1 MSSNKTIKLEIP
13 SSAKFVSVAR
23 KAVEAIAFGIGLPD
37 EIADDLK
44 LAVGEACTNAVKY
57 GVSNGHSIQVLYHVT
72 PDALE
77 IEVRNAGSE
86 FRPET
91 RRKKPCIECLP
102 VGGLGLHVIEE
113 VMDEVSIS
121 SKNGE
126 TVLKMTK
133 RFKR

>member
-1 MSSNKTIKLEIP
+1 MSSDKTIKLEIP
-13 SSAKFVSVAR
+13 TSARFVSVAR
-23 KAVEAIAFGIGLPD
+23 KTVEAIAFGMGLRD
-37 EIADDLK
+37 ETADDLK

-57 GVSNGHSIQVLYHVT
+57 SGSNGHSVQVLYHVT
-72 PDALE
+72 PDKLE
-77 IEVRNAGSE
+77 IEVKNNGTE
-86 FRPET
+86 FRPEN

-133 RFKR
+133 RLKR

>member
-23 KAVEAIAFGIGLPD
+23 KAVEAIAFGMGLPD
-37 EIADDLK
+37 ETADDLK

-57 GVSNGHSIQVLYHVT
+57 SAANAHSVQVSYCIK

-77 IEVRNAGSE
+77 IEVRNTGSE

-113 VMDEVSIS
+113 VMDEVSIT

-126 TVLKMTK
+126 TILKMTK

>member
-23 KAVEAIAFGIGLPD
+23 KAVEAIAFGMGLPD
-37 EIADDLK
+37 ETADDLK

-57 GVSNGHSIQVLYHVT
+57 SVSNGHSVQVLYHVT
-72 PDALE
+72 PDKLE
-77 IEVRNAGSE
+77 VEVRNTGTE
-86 FRPET
+86 FRPEN
-91 RRKKPCIECLP
+91 RRKKPSSECLP
-102 VGGLGLHVIEE
+102 IGGLGLHVIEA
-113 VMDEVSIS
+113 VMDEVNIT

>member
-13 SSAKFVSVAR
+13 SSAQYVSIAR
-23 KAVEAIAFGIGLPD
+23 KTMEAIAFGMGLPD
-37 EIADDLK
+37 KTADDLK

-57 GVSNGHSIQVLYHVT
+57 SVSNGHNVQVLYHVS
-72 PDALE
+72 PDKLE
-77 IEVRNAGSE
+77 VEVRNTGTE

-102 VGGLGLHVIEE
+102 VGGLGLHVIEA
-113 VMDEVSIS
+113 VMDEVSITS
-121 SKNGE
+121 ENGE